1 MAGRLNYKV
10 IEEMH
15 CPCERCK
22 QLINSP
28 LVIEPHSLLK
38 IKYEGGAYTEYC
50 CQLCGTEY
58 EFTAADIF
66 LLNPPLPAGQ
76 FEYASCA

>member
-1 MAGRLNYKV
+1 MY
-10 IEEMH
+10 

-22 QLINSP
+22 ELINSP
-28 LVIEPHSLLK
+28 LVTDPHSLLK
-38 IKYEGGAYTEYC
+38 IRREKGALTQYF

-66 LLNPPLPAGQ
+66 LLNPPLPTGQ
-76 FEYASCA
+76 FDYARCA